1 MVNRLVFGKKCKNK
15 GYLYVFSQVG
25 FALSDRLWKIKI
37 TYIPKQMIYSVMAS
51 KMSAKVGNLS
61 ENRHLVRKLW
71 PIPVY
76 WSLLES

>member
-1 MVNRLVFGKKCKNK
+1 MFYAKTRMK
-15 GYLYVFSQVG
+15 
-25 FALSDRLWKIKI
+25 A
-37 TYIPKQMIYSVMAS
+37 YIPKQMIYSVMAS

-76 WSLLES
+76 WRVSTS